1 MDDFVKR
8 DQEMIRLN
16 NEVAVPAYRKFC
28 KENNLNFHFWD
39 ELSEEEYNF
48 DIRYK
53 ELELHKEA
61 MNCFNILKPR
71 FILHENKIY
80 EYYFDE
86 WRWKIS
92 FNSWEVEEFLKQ
104 SDEFS
109 IKISY
114 LKKQLDWALSFI
126 GIVAV
131 IISVGLAVLFAYLFF
146 GSVLASVGF
155 VLGFLIPL
163 FLFYIISKKYF
174 SSPVNED
181 NKKIVEVNEKLEKL
195 RLRFV
200 D

>member
-8 DQEMIRLN
+8 EQEMIRLN

-39 ELSEEEYNF
+39 ELSNEEKNS
-48 DIRYK
+48 DLRYE

-61 MNCFNILKPR
+61 MYCFNNLKPR
-71 FILHENKIY
+71 FILHRNKIY
-80 EYYFDE
+80 EYCFDE
-86 WRWKIS
+86 WSRNIS

-109 IKISY
+109 IKISN

-126 GIVAV
+126 AIVVV
-131 IISVGLAVLFAYLFF
+131 IISFGLAILLAYLFF

-163 FLFYIISKKYF
+163 FLFYIIGKKYF
-174 SSPVNED
+174 SASLNED
-181 NKKIVEVNEKLEKL
+181 NKSLAEVKEKLEKL
-195 RLRFV
+195 KLRFV